1 MAKALPKCK
10 TPLYQAFHQRDH
22 CHNHSLC
29 QKLVLR
35 LKTGRKHAVYQ
46 VDRYHN
52 YPLWQKLVV
61 KQDEIRLLPR
71 LKPQNRN

>member
-1 MAKALPKCK
+1 MAKALSKCK
-10 TPLYQAFHQRDH
+10 KTLYQVFHQGEH
-22 CHNHSLC
+22 CHNHPLY
-29 QKLVLR
+29 QKFDLG
-35 LKTGRKHAVYQ
+35 LKTGRNHAVYQ

-52 YPLWQKLVV
+52 YPLWQKLVL